1 MDAHTPQ
8 PSVRLVRGYTKHP
21 PPLEIPTLESIRARG
36 TSSSTSSSTAP
47 SPSSASTLVPL
58 RAEKRSVWRKMNDVL
73 RTYGFDSLGEFLSVL
88 FHPRVR
94 GEKDSRSK
102 RHRQAVGAFLQGRSK
117 ITMAHIMPLIYNH
130 HKSRPKRSDTEQS
143 SLAFSPYKPLSEIRY
158 ARPCISSWATRIVGD
173 HIYYRVGKLAHKDK
187 TAPRSRRHLRATNN
201 GRTDDADLC
210 EWEDVELS
218 VEELAKLYAEED
230 PFLWYVTECEAAS
243 RKNGEVILKKTRP
256 HPAVCASGSY
266 CTICSILILLLCRYR
281 SAQSAP
287 LLRVA
292 INMRAAILDFPSDYG
307 SSRVKRT

>member
-8 PSVRLVRGYTKHP
+8 PSVRLVRGYTKRP

-102 RHRQAVGAFLQGRSK
+102 HHRQAVGAFLQGRSK

-130 HKSRPKRSDTEQS
+130 RKSRPKRSDTEQS
-143 SLAFSPYKPLSEIRY
+143 SLAFSPYNHSQKFGMHAL
-158 ARPCISSWATRIVGD
+158 V
-173 HIYYRVGKLAHKDK
+173 YRRGQRGSLVTTSTTESAN
-187 TAPRSRRHLRATNN
+187 LRAKTKRLLEAVVISERQIMAVLTTRTFAN
-201 GRTDDADLC
+201 GRM
-210 EWEDVELS
+210 WS
-218 VEELAKLYAEED
+218 
-230 PFLWYVTECEAAS
+230 FLLNS
-243 RKNGEVILKKTRP
+243 
-256 HPAVCASGSY
+256 SG
-266 CTICSILILLLCRYR
+266 
-281 SAQSAP
+281 
-287 LLRVA
+287 
-292 INMRAAILDFPSDYG
+292 M
-307 SSRVKRT
+307 